1 MSVFDKRALRE
12 TLLSLEAMS
21 ISDAQQAYDTFLSG
35 AMLDRSETFDSDG
48 RAQSVVSSNLASQ
61 LENQLHEHEHHEELL
76 QAISF
81 EPTDT
86 VGPGALVKVNGRY
99 VAVAVPTPTFR
110 FGDVEVLGISC
121 DAPLCKAMKGMQVGD
136 EVDLDGR
143 AFTIEEVH

>member
-1 MSVFDKRALRE
+1 MKFNR
-12 TLLSLEAMS
+12 
-21 ISDAQQAYDTFLSG
+21 
-35 AMLDRSETFDSDG
+35 
-48 RAQSVVSSNLASQ
+48 
-61 LENQLHEHEHHEELL
+61 
-76 QAISF
+76 AISF